1 MNEHVNL
8 MVEKYEFG
16 SYKYVDVI
24 TFNGRISKNV
34 QTYMGFNSEKKIIL
48 SLCN

>member
-8 MVEKYEFG
+8 MVEQYEFG
-16 SYKYVDVI
+16 SYKYGDVI

-34 QTYMGFNSEKKIIL
+34 QAKGDFNSGKL
-48 SLCN
+48 T